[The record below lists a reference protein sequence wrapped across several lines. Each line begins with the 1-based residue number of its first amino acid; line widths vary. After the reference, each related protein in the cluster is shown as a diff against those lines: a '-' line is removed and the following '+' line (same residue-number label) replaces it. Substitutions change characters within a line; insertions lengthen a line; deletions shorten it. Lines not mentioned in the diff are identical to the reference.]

1 MRILLPVIMT
11 MLIILTAC
19 NVEVNKSIDLADGE
33 KHRGDI
39 TTVNG
44 SITTGKEC
52 IITGDCS
59 AINGM
64 ISIGDGSQVK
74 SLQTVN
80 GPIEVGQKVIVKGD
94 LGAINGGINV
104 ESGTE
109 VFGDI
114 GMINGRIDISNTVV
128 KRDLSI
134 KNGDI
139 FIRNGS
145 TVEGDILVE
154 AEGLIDTEGSKRR
167 TVTIRVT
174 EDSRVLGDI
183 EVGDTSIQA
192 VLYLKTGGKVMG
204 EITNMEVIE
213 E

>member
-1 MRILLPVIMT
+1 MRILLPFFIVLSF
-11 MLIILTAC
+11 LISAC

-44 SITTGKEC
+44 SITTGKDC
-52 IITGDCS
+52 TITGDCS

-80 GPIEVGQKVIVKGD
+80 GPIEVGLKVIVKGD
-94 LGAINGGINV
+94 IDAINGGINV
-104 ESGTE
+104 ESGSQI
-109 VFGDI
+109 FGDI
-114 GMINGRIDISNTVV
+114 GMINGRIDISNTIV

-139 FIRNGS
+139 FIRDGS

-154 AEGLIDTEGSKRR
+154 TEGLIDTEGSKRR

-174 EDSRVLGDI
+174 DGSQVLGGI
-183 EVGDTSIQA
+183 EVGDTGIQT
-192 VLYLKTGGKVMG
+192 VLYLKSGGKVHG
-204 EITNMEVIE
+204 EIRNAEVVE